1 MYKGALC
8 ERSSYQFPKPANLAP
23 AHLLLLHSSVF
34 SFTYTFP
41 VQLLPEYQSQAKKL
55 EEKVDTFKRLTDMEE
70 KVKWL
75 EMELQWAMVAELERV
90 R

>member
-1 MYKGALC
+1 M
-8 ERSSYQFPKPANLAP
+8 
-23 AHLLLLHSSVF
+23 
-34 SFTYTFP
+34 
-41 VQLLPEYQSQAKKL
+41 LPEYQSQAKKL